1 LEGSK
6 TVMRMESADRPLWS
20 LKLEEPSGR
29 VDKGEAVEVGVVED
43 LRLEML
49 WFAGVLKDRDSE
61 DADTGESGLGDE
73 FRADSELLGEDRLMG
88 DDKEG
93 SGWPAKTKAKFEEA
107 DKVLEL
113 HLPPSS
119 WRRGSSQ
126 LLRLP
131 CSSRARWISVGKC
144 RGLVTLEGQG

>member
-1 LEGSK
+1 LFPEHPERTACEEGRELIGGVK
-6 TVMRMESADRPLWS
+6 DGDEDGVCRPPFMV
-20 LKLEEPSGR
+20 LEEPSGR

-107 DKVLEL
+107 DKVL
-113 HLPPSS
+113 
-119 WRRGSSQ
+119 
-126 LLRLP
+126 
-131 CSSRARWISVGKC
+131 
-144 RGLVTLEGQG
+144 